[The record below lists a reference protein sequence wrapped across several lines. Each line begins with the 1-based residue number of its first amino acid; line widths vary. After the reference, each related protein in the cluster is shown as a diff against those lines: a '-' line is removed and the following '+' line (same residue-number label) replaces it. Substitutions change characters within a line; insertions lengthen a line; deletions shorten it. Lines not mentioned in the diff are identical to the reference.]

1 MSSTA
6 SKVAD
11 IFTAAGAAFNRL
23 GELTVQLHPL
33 TSNEGSAQTGGKWGD
48 EEIEMLRGAVQKFGD
63 DLKKISEIIKT
74 KSITQIKTALKQ
86 RMYEQR
92 LVQTTSPKKAQKRPA
107 SQPSTPALQLN
118 DEVKAKKIKEE
129 GQDGSSSGL
138 KAKTSLFKE
147 TENDVDIESIFEDVS
162 GQRTTMQSLDPVD
175 SEVPSEILSSD
186 LASP

>member
-33 TSNEGSAQTGGKWGD
+33 TNNENSTQTGGKWGD
-48 EEIEMLRGAVQKFGD
+48 EEIEMLRSAVHTFGE

-74 KSITQIKTALKQ
+74 KSITQIKSALKQ
-86 RMYEQR
+86 RMYEQSM
-92 LVQTTSPKKAQKRPA
+92 VQSGTPKKAQKRSAPQLSIPA
-107 SQPSTPALQLN
+107 SQT
-118 DEVKAKKIKEE
+118 DEVKTK
-129 GQDGSSSGL
+129 
-138 KAKTSLFKE
+138 KAKEQGQGSPVDTKVKSSPFKE
-147 TENDVDIESIFEDVS
+147 AENDVDIESIFDDVS
-162 GQRTTMQSLDPVD
+162 GQHSSLQSLDPVD

-186 LASP
+186 LTSP